1 MALRDWRGSRPVATP
16 EPWLGYTIPWLR
28 CKIQGLLQG
37 PVMRGDERCPCTFV
51 IEHNLCCSPG
61 QHAFQKSKQMAKI
74 EFSLQLASH
83 VDCPASGDLQV
94 GSLRE
99 GLNYWFEKH
108 PKLSGYLLDDEGQL
122 RGHLSVFIDGQMA
135 VHSEA
140 LDAHISDEAEV
151 FVMQAISGG

>member
-1 MALRDWRGSRPVATP
+1 MSSVPT
-16 EPWLGYTIPWLR
+16 
-28 CKIQGLLQG
+28 LLQLN
-37 PVMRGDERCPCTFV
+37 TIFV
-51 IEHNLCCSPG
+51 ARLSN
-61 QHAFQKSKQMAKI
+61 AFRKSKKMAKI

-99 GLNYWFEKH
+99 GLNCWFEKH
-108 PKLSGYLLDDEGQL
+108 PKLSGYLLNDEGQL